1 MVSSQTSFLDLT
13 THWMAW
19 RMLTA
24 FTNSEVQRS
33 SAIRAN
39 TYRKFFSVYDHL
51 KALSYSSIQWLLARS
66 NVLEKKHNFD
76 VCFFSSHVFWV
87 QRCVIH
93 KKHYISTLFYHLT
106 RKLPKI
112 FSIIST
118 YVQDFKFKNKRFEQ
132 IFCSTRFTK
141 TSKVV

>member
-13 THWMAW
+13 KHWMAW

-76 VCFFSSHVFWV
+76 VVFFFPV
-87 QRCVIH
+87 
-93 KKHYISTLFYHLT
+93 T
-106 RKLPKI
+106 
-112 FSIIST
+112 FSGCRDALSIKNIISLLC
-118 YVQDFKFKNKRFEQ
+118 F
-132 IFCSTRFTK
+132 II
-141 TSKVV
+141 